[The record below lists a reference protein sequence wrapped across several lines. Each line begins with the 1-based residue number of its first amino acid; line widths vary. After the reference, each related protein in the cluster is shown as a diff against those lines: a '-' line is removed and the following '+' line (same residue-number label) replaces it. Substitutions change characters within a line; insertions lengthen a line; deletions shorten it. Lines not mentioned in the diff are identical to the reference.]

1 MASLKVKVMRHHE
14 IIQTILLEIHKVGRV
29 LLERVLPPSP
39 QASPTPPSRPL
50 TNPPRPPLG
59 FPQSIVPLIQSAN
72 GQPTAI
78 MPPMNVLAGSTGP
91 VFTSEMLTQAL
102 NAAQQ
107 HMTQTGQTLQAQ
119 LPENQNIQQAAH
131 DVLSGTMAHILERF
145 QHYSELYI
153 PRTQVYR

>member
-1 MASLKVKVMRHHE
+1 
-14 IIQTILLEIHKVGRV
+14 
-29 LLERVLPPSP
+29 
-39 QASPTPPSRPL
+39 
-50 TNPPRPPLG
+50 
-59 FPQSIVPLIQSAN
+59 
-72 GQPTAI
+72 
-78 MPPMNVLAGSTGP
+78 MPPMNAMTGSTGP

-153 PRTQVYR
+153 PRPIDESGLVENPAGGIIFMSNFIRIKSTKNTLFRGCCPCGSSRAWNCAAS